1 MKTNSALLVEWG
13 MPVHGRE
20 TKAIEEFMNHV
31 AWWTQLKS
39 SGKIADFHAFGEVT
53 GNMARRSGFVILEG
67 SEEQIRAVH
76 ASEDFRNHL
85 NRASVCVD
93 AINVSL
99 LESGDAMTTR
109 MQRYGKNL
117 KEMLG

>member
-13 MPVHGRE
+13 MPMHGRE
-20 TKAIEEFMNHV
+20 TKALEEFMNHM

-39 SGKIADFHAFGEVT
+39 SGKIGDFHVFGELT
-53 GNMARRSGFVILEG
+53 GNIGRRTGFVILEG
-67 SEEQIRAVH
+67 TEEQVRNVH

-85 NRASVCVD
+85 NRASLCVD
-93 AINVSL
+93 AINISL
-99 LESGDAMTTR
+99 LECGEAMTTR

-117 KEMLG
+117 KEVIG